1 MVKEQFEKLPADK
14 AQVVEVLEPS
24 QRIVAVEARAEK
36 PLPEIVIVDPE
47 EPLLEERVITGVV
60 AATTV

>member
-1 MVKEQFEKLPADK
+1 MVKEQLEKLPADK

-24 QRIVAVEARAEK
+24 QRMVAVKARVEK
-36 PLPEIVIVDPE
+36 PLPEMVIVDPE
-47 EPLLEERVITGVV
+47 APLLEERVITDVV